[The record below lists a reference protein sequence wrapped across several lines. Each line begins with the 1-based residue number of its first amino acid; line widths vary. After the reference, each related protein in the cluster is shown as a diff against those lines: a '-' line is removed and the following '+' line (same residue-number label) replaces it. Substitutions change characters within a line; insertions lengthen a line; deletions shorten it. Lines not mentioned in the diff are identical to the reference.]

1 MEKETGMERGG
12 ASQARSS
19 FIISGVGARPNSPRL
34 IRVRYYTYGSN
45 CTDNDLLR
53 TSNFKYADIAVRQA
67 MWHMTQQKYG
77 FVGVAEVY
85 DVETGELHAII
96 TQSLDKGIR
105 ISFHR
110 DPKRPV
116 VVGDTF

>member
-1 MEKETGMERGG
+1 MERGG
-12 ASQARSS
+12 TSPGSS
-19 FIISGVGARPNSPRL
+19 SRIIIGVVGARPNSPRL
-34 IRVRYYTYGSN
+34 IRVRYYAYGTN
-45 CTDNDLLR
+45 CTDNDVLR
-53 TSNFKYADIAVRQA
+53 KSTFKHADIAVRQA
-67 MWHMTQQKYG
+67 FWHMTQQKYG

-85 DVETGELHAII
+85 DVETSELHAII

-105 ISFHR
+105 VSFHR